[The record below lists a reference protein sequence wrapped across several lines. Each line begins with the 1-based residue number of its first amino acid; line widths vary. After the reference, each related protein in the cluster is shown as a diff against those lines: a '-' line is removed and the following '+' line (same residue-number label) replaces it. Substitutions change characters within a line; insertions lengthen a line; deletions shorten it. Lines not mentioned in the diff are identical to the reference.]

1 MKMLIC
7 FRWAQGGDEDNI
19 LVKPSPLILVQSEG
33 KNILCAF
40 AACGGFHV
48 RK

>member
-7 FRWAQGGDEDNI
+7 FRWAQEGDEDNT

-33 KNILCAF
+33 KNILWSF
-40 AACGGFHV
+40 ACYGGFHV